1 MELVNSYQ
9 DELAKLKEEIAA
21 ARDAEVGV
29 PEFDSIVCRSFQ
41 DTDSIQYSDVFCVL
55 STISRKFF
63 ERHLDFESNV

>member
-41 DTDSIQYSDVFCVL
+41 DADSIQYSDVSCVL
-55 STISRKFF
+55 SIISRKFF
-63 ERHLDFESNV
+63 ERHLDFDSNV